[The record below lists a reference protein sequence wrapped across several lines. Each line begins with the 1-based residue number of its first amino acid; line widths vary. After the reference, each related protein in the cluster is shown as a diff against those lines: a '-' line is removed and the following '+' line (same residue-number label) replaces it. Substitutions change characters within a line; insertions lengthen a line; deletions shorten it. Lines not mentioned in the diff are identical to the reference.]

1 MIAASDLEF
10 VKSFTAGRFPK
21 LSILLG
27 LGAFLKEKNALFL
40 EFIQYSKY
48 FQTDRGGGE
57 IKRNSACD
65 EEKLDN
71 LAKRDQQKSSLALGP
86 HYGLSGCE
94 LNKVLLRLGN
104 R

>member
-10 VKSFTAGRFPK
+10 VKSFTPGRFPK
-21 LSILLG
+21 FSILLG
-27 LGAFLKEKNALFL
+27 LGAFLKEKNAFFL
-40 EFIQYSKY
+40 DFIQYSKY

-71 LAKRDQQKSSLALGP
+71 LAKRDQQKSSLALG
-86 HYGLSGCE
+86 HYGLRGVS
-94 LNKVLLRLGN
+94 
-104 R
+104 